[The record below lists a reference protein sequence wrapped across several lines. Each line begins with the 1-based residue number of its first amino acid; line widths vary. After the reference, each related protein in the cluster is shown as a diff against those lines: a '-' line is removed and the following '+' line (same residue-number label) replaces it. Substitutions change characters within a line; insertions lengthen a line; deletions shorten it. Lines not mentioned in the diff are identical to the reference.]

1 MEAYLL
7 KPAFVTIFLFPSILT
22 GVSRV
27 GQSDQCVFLVA
38 ISVRSRTSDPS
49 AQKDGQ
55 MALEGL
61 LLRSGICLGWFSWL
75 SPAMWIGENHR
86 MYLLWSAVTWM
97 DRLGYMIYRIIV
109 SNSMFCSISYK
120 GKKSLGLRIAWFANF
135 EPMAKTSK
143 RRGSMKCH
151 SPTKSMI
158 SSSSEAR
165 VQTCHDRNL
174 QRDCRTPVHKPWT
187 KETTVLIETCE
198 ASALNSKKH
207 VSKEMPPNM
216 TRQNDR
222 MLQKPASLLGGKD
235 LKDLTV
241 LQGLAEHERQSGM
254 SARLRMLSD
263 SPNTS
268 ISSVFPGWLW
278 RPPATAGYG
287 PAPTRDNYMGMG
299 GWNGGMACGRVWQK
313 VGKSLGFRM
322 FWEGLRLLEVWPKPK
337 SDESTWF
344 SLCFFLILSL
354 GLDELLLLCIARPF
368 DLQQAQHRVCWT
380 SQTSNKLQCCEQR
393 QRQNLF
399 YTVLYRHLT
408 SIVHSLNLQKLGE
421 RCSQLMMHS

>member
-7 KPAFVTIFLFPSILT
+7 KHAFVTIFIFPSILA

-27 GQSDQCVFLVA
+27 GQSDQCLFLVA

-61 LLRSGICLGWFSWL
+61 LLRSGICRHEWALRCGLGRTTGCIYCEAQWL
-75 SPAMWIGENHR
+75 EWID
-86 MYLLWSAVTWM
+86 LDTWYI
-97 DRLGYMIYRIIV
+97 LILYIIV
-109 SNSMFCSISYK
+109 SNIMFCSISYK

-158 SSSSEAR
+158 SSSSEAW
-165 VQTCHDRNL
+165 VQWSFCWHVMTEIEEFLLGL
-174 QRDCRTPVHKPWT
+174 QCYCRTPVYKPWT

-198 ASALNSKKH
+198 ASALNSKKI

-222 MLQKPASLLGGKD
+222 TLLQRHDVPLGGKD

-254 SARLRMLSD
+254 SARLGMLSD
-263 SPNTS
+263 SPNT
-268 ISSVFPGWLW
+268 SVFPGWLW

-380 SQTSNKLQCCEQR
+380 SQRRQTNFNAVSNVNVRICFIQCCTGISHQ
-393 QRQNLF
+393 LF
-399 YTVLYRHLT
+399 IHW
-408 SIVHSLNLQKLGE
+408 ICKN
-421 RCSQLMMHS
+421 

>member
-7 KPAFVTIFLFPSILT
+7 KHAFVTIFLFPSILA

-75 SPAMWIGENHR
+75 DLQTWMSPAMWIGENHR

-97 DRLGYMIYRIIV
+97 DRLGYMIYRTIV
-109 SNSMFCSISYK
+109 SNFMFSSIPTK
-120 GKKSLGLRIAWFANF
+120 AKSLLAFGLLDLQ
-135 EPMAKTSK
+135 
-143 RRGSMKCH
+143 
-151 SPTKSMI
+151 I
-158 SSSSEAR
+158 SSPWAR
-165 VQTCHDRNL
+165 QHEVPQSNEIYDFIIFRGKGGDMSRQKWL
-174 QRDCRTPVHKPWT
+174 QCDCGSPVHKPWT

-198 ASALNSKKH
+198 ASALNSKKLFRRKCLQTWH
-207 VSKEMPPNM
+207 
-216 TRQNDR
+216 DR
-222 MLQKPASLLGGKD
+222 KTERSSSVTTSLWEAKTWRTSPCSRDWLNTKD
-235 LKDLTV
+235 KAGC
-241 LQGLAEHERQSGM
+241 QPGSGF
-254 SARLRMLSD
+254 AD

-380 SQTSNKLQCCEQR
+380 SQRRQTNCNAVSNVNVRICFIQCCTGISHQ
-393 QRQNLF
+393 LF
-399 YTVLYRHLT
+399 IHW
-408 SIVHSLNLQKLGE
+408 ICKN
-421 RCSQLMMHS
+421 